1 MQIFRSRSF
10 LPIYVLSRL
19 RGTGTKCLELRV
31 IHLISDVSQACSEGQ
46 YFSEGLTNRI
56 VVQCWGREDSAIV
69 CVENKGPPEHIAL
82 FILNVHDGSRA
93 LPWVTGRRDPQS
105 RAAATQCRCLGLQ
118 GCDVGG
124 FVSAILVMLFWNHPR
139 PPCFLV
145 AGNRGATRAS

>member
-1 MQIFRSRSF
+1 MQIFRSRFF
-10 LPIYVLSRL
+10 LPIHVLSGS

-46 YFSEGLTNRI
+46 YFSEGLTNRV

-93 LPWVTGRRDPQS
+93 LP
-105 RAAATQCRCLGLQ
+105 
-118 GCDVGG
+118 
-124 FVSAILVMLFWNHPR
+124 
-139 PPCFLV
+139 
-145 AGNRGATRAS
+145 